1 MIEEL
6 LAGIESSIDQVDRK
20 MTGVTV
26 GTVINL
32 LDPELQ
38 GRVQVQLKA
47 IDSLDLACW
56 ARVAQPMAAMLS
68 GTYFVPNINDEV
80 LVAFEHGDVNA
91 PYIIGCLWNLAAPP
105 PLQSPLPQIRAIRT
119 PLGNQIV
126 TTEAPPS
133 VTIQTAPTPPA
144 VIPAPPTPTG
154 PYQTFSMNPAGIQL
168 MTPATPPTTILLQ
181 VGPLATLAMTPES
194 ITLTVG
200 SNGIAITKAG
210 VFLIGGGANLALTM
224 GNASLIAPTV
234 RINS

>member
-1 MIEEL
+1 VIEEL
-6 LAGIESSIDQVDRK
+6 LAGIETSIDKVDRK
-20 MTGVTV
+20 MTGVAV

-38 GRVQVQLKA
+38 GRVQVQLKP
-47 IDSLDLACW
+47 IDSLDLSCW
-56 ARVAQPMAAMLS
+56 ARVAQPMAALLS
-68 GTYFVPNINDEV
+68 GTYFVPNIKDEV

-91 PYIIGCLWNLAAPP
+91 PYIVGCLWNLAAPP

-154 PYQTFSMNPAGIQL
+154 PYQTFTMNPAGIQM
-168 MTPATPPTTILLQ
+168 MTPAAPPTTILLQ
-181 VGPLATLAMTPES
+181 VGPTTTLLLTPES
-194 ITLTVG
+194 ITLNVG
-200 SNGIAITKAG
+200 ANGIAITKAG
-210 VFLIGGGANLALTM
+210 TFLVGGGANVALAG
-224 GNASLIAPTV
+224 GNASVIAPMV